1 MKIERKNNEIRFAIP
16 DNIVELAE
24 IQSFIDYVR
33 YKELTSKSSASQSDA
48 DELANDINKSW
59 WEKNKSKFE

>member
-1 MKIERKNNEIRFAIP
+1 MRIERKNNEIRFSIP

-24 IQSFIDYVR
+24 IQNFINYLR
-33 YKELTSKSSASQSDA
+33 YRELTSESSASQSEA